1 MDEVEEKEYDIEDC
15 IANSHNIDF
24 FNQAIDDKATWVIAY
39 ADDDIKANRELI
51 LKSAKLDGQVL
62 YYASPELRDDKEV
75 VLAAVTQKPLIVK
88 YASKR
93 LRQDLDVAKATITNG
108 KGNRYFSEIK
118 SYLEPSILNDPE
130 IQEILNSE
138 K

>member
-1 MDEVEEKEYDIEDC
+1 MDEEEEKEFDIEDC
-15 IANSHNIDF
+15 IANTHNIDF
-24 FNQAIDDKATWVIAY
+24 FNQAIYDKATWVIAY

>member
-24 FNQAIDDKATWVIAY
+24 FNQALDDKATWVIAY

>member
-1 MDEVEEKEYDIEDC
+1 M
-15 IANSHNIDF
+15 
-24 FNQAIDDKATWVIAY
+24 
-39 ADDDIKANRELI
+39 
-51 LKSAKLDGQVL
+51 
-62 YYASPELRDDKEV
+62 
-75 VLAAVTQKPLIVK
+75 LAAVTQKPLIVK